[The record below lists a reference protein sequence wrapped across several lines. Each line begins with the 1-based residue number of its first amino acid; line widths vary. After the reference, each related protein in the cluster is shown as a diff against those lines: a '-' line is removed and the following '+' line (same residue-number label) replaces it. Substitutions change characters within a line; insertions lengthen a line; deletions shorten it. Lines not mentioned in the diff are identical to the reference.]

1 MTIKQY
7 LELEKIK
14 DQFNNSANEYL
25 KKHEQKVD
33 DLRIIQN
40 AFSQI
45 NLQLI
50 KLTKHFYEQ

>member
-33 DLRIIQN
+33 DLKIIQN
-40 AFSQI
+40 SFSQI